1 LDIPDHPV
9 NPGTIITGNRGDNHN
24 IPDSLTHNRETI
36 MADPGVEGS
45 TGPDKKRDELVGK
58 VLVTNDLIQYQDGTV
73 ASRMIV
79 CKKTGTIT
87 LFAFDAGE
95 GLSEHSAPFDAIL
108 TVTDGTA
115 EVSISGKPYTVRTG
129 EMIILPANIPHGV
142 QAKKRFR
149 MTLTM
154 IRE

>member
-1 LDIPDHPV
+1 M
-9 NPGTIITGNRGDNHN
+9 T
-24 IPDSLTHNRETI
+24 
-36 MADPGVEGS
+36 DPKQEQK
-45 TGPDKKRDELVGK
+45 TAADKKREELIGRVIA
-58 VLVTNDLIQYQDGTV
+58 VNDLVQYQDGTV

-79 CKKTGTIT
+79 FKKTGTIT

-108 TVTDGTA
+108 TVTDG
-115 EVSISGKPYTVRTG
+115 EVDVSIAGSPFTVKTG

-142 QAKKRFR
+142 WAKQRFR